1 MNALR
6 LIVCFL
12 AITFLCAAVSAQRP
26 GPQFRR
32 PVSCEPL
39 EPRTKLEE
47 FDRRYA
53 TVLVKGFTQVAT
65 LNARDGDVR
74 VDAMEYRDSG
84 NGTRAAGL
92 VIALRENRE
101 GIPEN
106 RSFIDYEEIS
116 LLVKAID
123 SLATANETMTK
134 LVSFEVRYRTFGD
147 LEISVFRQS
156 RTGNAVSISS
166 GICDTVT
173 LTLTLD
179 ELTRLRG
186 MILEAKTRLDE
197 I

>member
-1 MNALR
+1 MHALR
-6 LIVCFL
+6 LIGSFL
-12 AITFLCAAVSAQRP
+12 TITLLCATVLAQRP

-32 PVSCEPL
+32 PPSCEPL
-39 EPRTKLEE
+39 EPRTRLEE
-47 FDRRYA
+47 FERRYA
-53 TVLVKGFTQVAT
+53 TVLLKGFTQVGN

-74 VDAMEYRDSG
+74 VDAMEFRDAS
-84 NGTRAAGL
+84 NGTRATGL

-101 GIPEN
+101 RAQEN
-106 RSFIDYEEIS
+106 RSFIDYAEINP
-116 LLVKAID
+116 LVKAID
-123 SLATANETMTK
+123 SLAGANEAMTK
-134 LVSFEVRYRTFGD
+134 LVSFEARYRTFGD

-166 GICDTVT
+166 GICDPVT

-186 MILEAKTRLDE
+186 MILEAKSRLDE